1 MVREIVFKTEADMP
15 PMPMSIG
22 TTLVNKTGSWRY
34 VRPVYV
40 NRTAPCNHSCPAGED
55 IVVQLDL
62 MRQGKYREAWELLVR
77 ENPFPG
83 ICGRVCPHPCESEC
97 NRTEL
102 GGAIAIHAQER
113 FLADRAA
120 GEGWLLPRPE
130 PSRDGKVAIIGGGPA
145 GLSCAY
151 QLTLRGY
158 QTVVFDAGAAPGGM
172 MRLIPEYRLP
182 AGVLE
187 GEIDALAQLGIEIRT
202 SSRLGENLSHSEL
215 DGYDAVF
222 IAIGQSL
229 SRDLG
234 IPGEDA
240 SGVIRG
246 IHFLD
251 RLRRGEQVEIGPRV
265 AVIGGGN
272 TAVDAARSARRL
284 GSQVFILYRRGREE
298 MPAIEEEIVEAWEEG
313 VAISYLTV
321 PIAVLT
327 EGGRVKGLRCVRT
340 TLGEPDESGR
350 RRPVPVAD
358 SEYDFEVDTVILA
371 LGQNAEL
378 EFLAGKVGT
387 ERGRI
392 VIDQA
397 ARTSTA
403 GVFSG
408 GDVATG
414 AGTVAA
420 AVGSGKRAAIAIDLY
435 LQGKSL
441 EDLPSLSEAVHVLQR
456 DRDDTVVG
464 FSDLNLDYF
473 EVEERSE
480 ERHVAPAVRVA
491 TFRETNLGYSEEVA
505 LREAERC
512 LSCGTCN
519 RCDTCLIFCPDVAI
533 WRSTNNNKMYY
544 EVNYDYCK
552 GCGICAEECPR
563 RAICIE
569 EEAQW
574 KK

>member
-1 MVREIVFKTEADMP
+1 MIKEIVFRTEADMP
-15 PMPMSIG
+15 PLPMSIG

-34 VRPVYV
+34 IRPVYG
-40 NRTAPCNHSCPAGED
+40 NRTAPCNHNCPAGED
-55 IVVQLDL
+55 IVVQQDL
-62 MRQGKYREAWELLVR
+62 MKQGKHRQAWELLVR

-83 ICGRVCPHPCESEC
+83 VCGRVCPHPCEREC
-97 NRTEL
+97 NRADL

-113 FLADRAA
+113 FLADQAA
-120 GEGWLLPRPE
+120 EQGWLLPRPE
-130 PSRDGKVAIIGGGPA
+130 FSRDGKVAIIGAGPA

-158 QTVVFDAGAAPGGM
+158 RTVVFDAGEAPGGM

-182 AGVLE
+182 TKVVE
-187 GEIDALAQLGIEIRT
+187 EEIDALAQLGIEIRT
-202 SSRLGENLSHSEL
+202 SMRLGENLAFSDL
-215 DGYDAVF
+215 DGYDAIF

-234 IPGEDA
+234 VPGEDA
-240 SGVIRG
+240 NGVIHG
-246 IHFLD
+246 IHFLEK
-251 RLRRGEQVEIGPRV
+251 LYRGDEVDVGPRV

-284 GSQVFILYRRGREE
+284 GSEVTILYRRTRQE
-298 MPAIEEEIVEAWEEG
+298 MPAIDEEIIEALEEG
-313 VAISYLTV
+313 IVIEYLTLPV
-321 PIAVLT
+321 AVLARN
-327 EGGRVKGLRCVRT
+327 GRASELRCIRT

-350 RRPVPVAD
+350 KRPVPVAG
-358 SEYDFEVDTVILA
+358 SEYNIDVDTVIPA
-371 LGQNAEL
+371 LGQNADLEL
-378 EFLAGKVGT
+378 VADKVRT

-392 VIDQA
+392 VIDRA
-397 ARTSTA
+397 GRTAA
-403 GVFSG
+403 GVVFAG

-414 AGTVAA
+414 TGTVAA
-420 AVGSGKRAAIAIDLY
+420 AVGSGKRAAVAIDLY

-441 EDLPSLSEAVHVLQR
+441 EGLPPLSETVHALQR
-456 DRDDTVVG
+456 DRDCTVVS

-473 EVEERSE
+473 EAEERSKEQHLAPE
-480 ERHVAPAVRVA
+480 ERVAS
-491 TFRETNLGYSEEVA
+491 FRETNLGYAEETA

-512 LSCGTCN
+512 FSCGTCN

-533 WRSTNNNKMYY
+533 RRSGDGTYY
-544 EVNYDYCK
+544 EVDYDYCK

-563 RAICIE
+563 HAIRVE